1 MNPWWIL
8 LNGLGWI
15 VLALVALFIAACIIV
30 PIVTACNRVSHRR
43 RQRRAATRTVPINL
57 TSTPPN

>member
-8 LNGLGWI
+8 LNGLGW
-15 VLALVALFIAACIIV
+15 VALALVALFIAACIIV
-30 PIVTACNRVSHRR
+30 PIVTACKKVRARR
-43 RQRRAATRTVPINL
+43 RQRRPKTRTVPINL

>member
-15 VLALVALFIAACIIV
+15 VLALVALFIAACKN
-30 PIVTACNRVSHRR
+30 ARARR